1 MTSVIAMWTAKVNNY
16 HDSIKGCDK
25 PEDRT
30 PPKLS
35 NVVQQY

>member
-1 MTSVIAMWTAKVNNY
+1 MWTGNY
-16 HDSIKGCDK
+16 YDSIKSCDK